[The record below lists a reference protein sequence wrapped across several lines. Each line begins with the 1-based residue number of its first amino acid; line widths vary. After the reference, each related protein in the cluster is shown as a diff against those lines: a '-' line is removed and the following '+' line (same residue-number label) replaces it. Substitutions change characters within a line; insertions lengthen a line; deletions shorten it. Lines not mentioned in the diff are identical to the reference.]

1 MSLTLFLNSLTGKIF
16 KILPLKEKSD
26 DGIAVHFEEYVE
38 SLLIEII
45 GACETFQVLNNSPD
59 FLTIINT
66 VQYFSQNEISGLVCK
81 REVFKMIGL
90 IEKIKKQEG
99 VS

>member
-1 MSLTLFLNSLTGKIF
+1 MLFLKSLTGKIF

-26 DGIAVHFEEYVE
+26 SGIAVHLEEYLE

-45 GACETFQVLNNSPD
+45 GACETFQELNNSSD
-59 FLTIINT
+59 FLTIVNT
-66 VQYFSQNEISGLVCK
+66 MQYLSQNEISGRVCK

-99 VS
+99 VL